1 MNSASFFSSSFFVL
15 GFYHKITEP
24 KLVGEPV
31 LILFFLKKNGLMAN
45 QTENNHLF
53 STKIARP
60 GYLAMHLSF
69 FYVFF

>member
-1 MNSASFFSSSFFVL
+1 M
-15 GFYHKITEP
+15 
-24 KLVGEPV
+24 EPV
-31 LILFFLKKNGLMAN
+31 LILFKKKIGLMAN

-69 FYVFF
+69 LAFSMFFFNYKYHILQSIWNLKSLPIIFFML